1 MSAFIRESVA
11 KSMKER
17 PPDTDAV
24 EVTGDPHWP

>member
-17 PPDTDAV
+17 PPDTDAAPIV
-24 EVTGDPHWP
+24 KGS